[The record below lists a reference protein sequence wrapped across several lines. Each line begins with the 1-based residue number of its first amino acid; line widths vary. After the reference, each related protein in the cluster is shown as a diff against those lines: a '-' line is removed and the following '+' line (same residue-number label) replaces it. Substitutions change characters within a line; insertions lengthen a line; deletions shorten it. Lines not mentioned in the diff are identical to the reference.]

1 MLCAQFCEGT
11 LCLESLNRSFITLV
25 PKKPNPEK
33 VNDYRPIALQSIALK
48 LIKKVLADRLQSV
61 IISLIHQNQYGFI
74 KARIIQDCLA
84 WSFEYLHQCQ
94 QSKREIILLELD
106 FEKAFDTIEHSVI
119 LDVMRH
125 KGFDSKWLGWIEKI
139 FTSASSSVLLN
150 GVPRK
155 SFYCKRGVRQGD
167 PLSPLLFV
175 LGADLLQSV
184 INSAY
189 QHNVIS
195 MPIPTPDN
203 DFPIVQYADDTL
215 LFLSASSNELFSLKA
230 ILNTFASS
238 TGLKINFEKSCL
250 IPLNVQ
256 PEKVQHLSKMFG
268 CIIGTLRF
276 TYLGLP
282 MGINRPKVIDFS
294 PLVDRIERRL
304 YATSALLSYGDRLT
318 MVNSVLSS
326 LPTYYMCT
334 LSLPKSVINSM
345 IEQVD
350 IVYGED
356 ET

>member
-11 LCLESLNRSFITLV
+11 LYLESLNRSFITLV

-94 QSKREIILLELD
+94 QSKREIILLKID

-268 CIIGTLRF
+268 CMIGTLRF